1 MKTTTSWKSAVALGL
16 LVVST
21 SLFAVTPD
29 DEEEKKCIRPKFRDF
44 VPEAKAEVNPGS
56 EISFH
61 ISHNADPLHITAEA
75 KGLKLAVK
83 VRDRNTFFEAHAQLP
98 AELINTFA
106 RINVQAKAM
115 EGECV
120 AHDGWL
126 IKIKPKNGDAVP
138 LAAPAKS

>member
-1 MKTTTSWKSAVALGL
+1 MKTITSWTSAVALGL

-29 DEEEKKCIRPKFRDF
+29 EEEEKKCIKPKFRDF

-56 EISFH
+56 DIGFH

-83 VRDRNTFFEAHAQLP
+83 VRDRNTFFEAHTQLP
-98 AELINTFA
+98 AELSNSFA
-106 RINVQAKAM
+106 RITVRAKAM
-115 EGECV
+115 EGDCV
-120 AHDGWL
+120 ASDGWL
-126 IKIKPKNGDAVP
+126 IKIKPKAGE
-138 LAAPAKS
+138 AAALTAPTK